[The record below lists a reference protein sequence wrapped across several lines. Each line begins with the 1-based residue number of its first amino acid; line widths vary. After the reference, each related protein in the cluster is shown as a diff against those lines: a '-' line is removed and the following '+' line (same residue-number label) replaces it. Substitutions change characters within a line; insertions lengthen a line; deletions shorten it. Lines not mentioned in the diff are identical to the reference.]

1 MKKCLLII
9 VLFCLLLRN
18 SNADYIIPFNIINLA
33 NNQTLIEEDFL
44 SNIFSRRLCS
54 NFLIGSN
61 NEIMKAIINMSQIG
75 FYIYDDAYNYKYSS
89 SYKRTKD
96 IKSFYHKSYEK
107 GHHANDT
114 ICLIEYEPKRN
125 LNDLDL
131 KKCDN
136 FYNVNFQHL
145 KSEKIPNIIKYYS
158 QHGIIGLGMHSNQD
172 EYQVFTFIKSLKNTD
187 KINSHIFSFNFVN
200 NQENAN
206 TQGYLYIGQEEED
219 ENIGRKHKV
228 ISTPNSGQI
237 FWNLKFQKI
246 DTAIYNKT
254 NSSIFENYKEFD
266 VKLAEIIVDLPY
278 IIGIKQYKLYIDA
291 IFFRDLVNK
300 NICSLKKIKLDESYS
315 TYVCDN
321 TSELFKQKF
330 ENEFPTL
337 KFHHVDLNKTF
348 ILHQHD
354 LFTYNF
360 LNKSDKN
367 IYFLIFFS
375 DKNGKYN
382 PYNPAKSDIQRWKLG
397 LPFFKK
403 YKLSFNAD
411 SREIGYYEIFY
422 KDNTNYNKNNINEEN
437 IIDKEKPINGSKDS
451 YLLLEIGGI
460 ILLLLIFFF
469 LGFLFHK
476 NIIRLPRKKKANE
489 LDDEYEYYINTNQLD
504 NKKASLNNYEVHS
517 F

>member
-9 VLFCLLLRN
+9 LLLCLLLRN
-18 SNADYIIPFNIINLA
+18 SNSDYILPFNTVNLV
-33 NNQTLIEEDFL
+33 NNKSIIEEDFL
-44 SNIFSRRLCS
+44 SNIFSRHLCS

-61 NEIMKAIINMSQIG
+61 NEKISAVINMSQIG
-75 FYIYDDAYNYKYSS
+75 FYIYDDAYNYNFSS
-89 SYKRTKD
+89 SFKRAKD

-107 GHHANDT
+107 GYHANDT
-114 ICLIEYEPKRN
+114 LCLIEYNPKKN
-125 LNDLDL
+125 LKDLDL
-131 KKCDN
+131 TKCN
-136 FYNVNFQHL
+136 YFNNVNFEHL
-145 KSEKIPNIIKYYS
+145 KSEKIPDKIKYYS
-158 QHGIIGLGMHSNQD
+158 QHAIIGLGMHTNQD

-187 KINSHIFSFNFVN
+187 KINSHVFSFNFLN
-200 NQENAN
+200 NQENGN
-206 TQGYLYIGQEEED
+206 IQGYLYIGQEEED
-219 ENIGRKHKV
+219 ENIGRKHKI
-228 ISTPNSGQI
+228 ISTPNSGQL

-246 DTAIYNKT
+246 DSAIYNKT

-266 VKLAEIIVDLPY
+266 IKLAEIIVDLPY
-278 IIGIKQYKLYIDA
+278 IIGIKQYKLYIDV
-291 IFFRDLVNK
+291 IFFRDLVDK
-300 NICSLKKIKLDESYS
+300 DICSLKKIKLDEYYS

-321 TSELFKQKF
+321 TSELFKQKI

-337 KFHHVDLNKTF
+337 KFHHLDLNKTF
-348 ILHQHD
+348 IFNHHD

-382 PYNPAKSDIQRWKLG
+382 PYNPAKSEIQRWKLG

-411 SREIGYYEIFY
+411 SREIGYYERFY
-422 KDNTNYNKNNINEEN
+422 KYNNNFDKNNINEEN
-437 IIDKEKPINGSKDS
+437 IIKEEKPNNDSKDS

-460 ILLLLIFFF
+460 VLLLLVFFF
-469 LGFLFHK
+469 FGFLFHK
-476 NIIRLPRKKKANE
+476 NIIKLPRKKKANE
-489 LDDEYEYYINTNQLD
+489 LEDEYEYSINPNEVD
-504 NKKASLNNYEVHS
+504 YKKASLNNYEVHS